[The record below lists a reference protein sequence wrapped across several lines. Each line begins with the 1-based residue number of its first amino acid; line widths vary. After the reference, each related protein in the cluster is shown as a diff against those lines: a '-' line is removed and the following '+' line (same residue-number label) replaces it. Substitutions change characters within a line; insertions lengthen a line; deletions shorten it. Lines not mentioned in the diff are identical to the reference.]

1 MAMMVGAT
9 GLEQRCGPP
18 RSIHRRLAAVV
29 GISALL
35 FGCARPQADRPVRAA
50 FGYTIESL
58 DPVVDFQSLPLFH
71 SIFQALTAIDG
82 RGGVGPDLAQAW
94 RSNADATQWTFT
106 LRPDARWSDGKAV
119 TAQDVVFTYRT
130 VQNTITSANRQYLV
144 TVRAIQAVGDHAVRF
159 DLSRPFAQWPR
170 QTALISVVPE
180 AIYRK
185 LGGMAFS
192 DHPVGSGPYRVD
204 RWQRSGDLVLKAN
217 PYYWNGPPPIKTVVV
232 APTPA
237 ESTRLTGLE
246 SGDLDVAA
254 VPLQAVDRLR
264 TDARVQV
271 ISTPSNKVVY
281 IGFNV
286 QKPPLDSLKL
296 RQAIG
301 YAIDRRAITQKLL
314 MGMARPTGQLVA
326 PVTLGYDPTVPS
338 VAFDPERAR
347 RLIKQS
353 GYAGQPII
361 FQYPTDGVIPLVNL
375 VAQAVQGYLT
385 RVGLNVRMEGM
396 DQSSFIITWVG
407 KKLQGMFMF
416 SYNPPSDDAG
426 MVTASLLGS
435 AGQRYFVDPRMDR
448 LEADQQAA
456 SSEAER
462 DAAFGKMWRLSQQN
476 AYYAPLF
483 NDTYVYGTMKSR
495 VILTPRSDGYIL
507 AQNLRAPPAASP
519 VSGSPPQH

>member
-1 MAMMVGAT
+1 
-9 GLEQRCGPP
+9 L
-18 RSIHRRLAAVV
+18 
-29 GISALL
+29 ALL
-35 FGCARPQADRPVRAA
+35 FGCAKPPVDKPVRAA

-82 RGGVGPDLAQAW
+82 RGRVGPDLAESW
-94 RSNADATQWTFT
+94 RSNADATEWTFT
-106 LRPDARWSDGKAV
+106 LRPNARWSDGTPV
-119 TAQDVVFTYRT
+119 TAKDVVFTYRT
-130 VQNTITSANRQYLV
+130 VYSTIISANRQYLV
-144 TVRAIQAVGDHAVRF
+144 TMRSIDAVGDHAVRF
-159 DLSRPFAQWPR
+159 QLSRPFAQWPR

-185 LGGMAFS
+185 LGAQAFA

-217 PYYWNGPPPIKTVVV
+217 PYFWNGPPPIRTVVV
-232 APTPA
+232 APVPA

-246 SGDLDVAA
+246 SGDLDIAA
-254 VPLQAVDRLR
+254 VPLQAADRLR

-271 ISTPSNKVVY
+271 TSTPSNKIVY

-296 RQAIG
+296 RQAIDC
-301 YAIDRRAITQKLL
+301 AIDRRAITQKLL
-314 MGMARPTGQLVA
+314 MGMAQPTGQLVA
-326 PVTLGYDPTVPS
+326 PVTLGYDPTVTA
-338 VAFDPERAR
+338 VGFDPERAR
-347 RLIKQS
+347 RLIKES

-396 DQSSFIITWVG
+396 DQSSFVLTWVG

-416 SYNPPSDDAG
+416 SYMPPSNDAG

-448 LEADQQAA
+448 LEADQEAAA
-456 SSEAER
+456 SEPER
-462 DAAFGKMWRLSQQN
+462 DAAFGKMWRLSRQN

-483 NDTYVYGTMKSR
+483 NDTYVYGAMKSR

-507 AQNLRAPPAASP
+507 AQNLRSP
-519 VSGSPPQH
+519 NRGPDTGSAPQH